1 MTNEKTSRRLSNYL
15 RRHRRRSSL
24 SQREL
29 GHVLG
34 YGNEGCISR
43 HESFRILPSLEIAIG
58 YEVVFRVPVSELF
71 AGLRDEVT
79 EDVEARLAQLEQ
91 TLGQRSFKDGN
102 GEATARKL
110 MWLCERKGPQYRP
123 LP

>member
-1 MTNEKTSRRLSNYL
+1 M
-15 RRHRRRSSL
+15 
-24 SQREL
+24 
-29 GHVLG
+29 LG